1 MTYRGHIENGRI
13 LLDEP
18 AALPEGTPVDVAV
31 ADRAAADTAPAR
43 HHAQGEI
50 SKTPGVS
57 GGAACVAH
65 TRIAVWTLVQL
76 KKLGRSEAQL
86 LADFPGLTRDDLDA
100 VWSYYRQ
107 YPGEIDQAIADQE
120 RED

>member
-18 AALPEGTPVDVAV
+18 AALAEGTPVDVAV
-31 ADRAAADTAPAR
+31 ADRAAADTVPAQR
-43 HHAQGEI
+43 RALSEI
-50 SKTPGVS
+50 NKTPGVS
-57 GGAACVAH
+57 GGAACVGH

-100 VWSYYRQ
+100 VWGYYREH
-107 YPGEIDQAIADQE
+107 PGEIDQTITDQE

>member
-1 MTYRGHIENGRI
+1 MTYRGHFENGRI

-18 AALPEGTPVDVAV
+18 ATLPEGTPVDVAV
-31 ADRAAADTAPAR
+31 ADRSMPDAVPRRRDTL
-43 HHAQGEI
+43 GEI

-57 GGAACVAH
+57 GGAACVGH

-76 KKLGRSEAQL
+76 KKLGRSETQL
-86 LADFPGLTRDDLDA
+86 LADFPGLTMDDLDA
-100 VWSYYRQ
+100 VWNYYREH
-107 YPGEIDQAIADQE
+107 PCEIDEAIADQE

>member
-18 AALPEGTPVDVAV
+18 AVLPEGTPVNVAV
-31 ADRAAADTAPAR
+31 ADGTAANTAVAPREALSK
-43 HHAQGEI
+43 I
-50 SKTPGVS
+50 SKTPGVC
-57 GGAACVAH
+57 GGAACVGH

-76 KKLGRSEAQL
+76 KKLGRSETQL
-86 LADFPGLTRDDLDA
+86 LADFPGLTPDDLDA
-100 VWSYYRQ
+100 VWSYYREH
-107 YPGEIDQAIADQE
+107 PREMDQTIADQE